1 MKSWLKRS
9 LKNSKLLAIR
19 LFGSLLLIVLLCAC
33 TSPLQMLN
41 SDRVNQASP
50 VATSSQNDTATAT
63 QQPEFASNGERIYFT
78 STSDRDTD
86 ITPTGLFSSGGMLGQ
101 GTKREPLGNGT
112 EREPMGNGTRRE
124 PMGNGT
130 EREPMGNSLQTEII
144 ANDVLSCA
152 TCHRSDG
159 HGGEHTMLGMQTMD
173 SPDIRWSA
181 LQAEFNDDE
190 KLRLAITQGA
200 DPDSETLL
208 NRNMPRWQID
218 HEDLDDLI
226 GFLKTL

>member
-9 LKNSKLLAIR
+9 LKKSKFTAIWLFVSVLSIALLYA
-19 LFGSLLLIVLLCAC
+19 CA
-33 TSPLQMLN
+33 SPLHMLN
-41 SDRVNQASP
+41 RDRVNESP
-50 VATSSQNDTATAT
+50 PIATSSQNDNATGA

-78 STSDRDTD
+78 STSDRDTT

-101 GTKREPLGNGT
+101 GKA
-112 EREPMGNGTRRE
+112 REPMGNGTARE

-130 EREPMGNSLQTEII
+130 AREPMGHSLQTEIM

-159 HGGEHTMLGMQTMD
+159 HGGEHTMMGMQTMD

-181 LQAEFNDDE
+181 RQAEFNDDE
-190 KLRLAITQGA
+190 TLRLAIIQGE
-200 DPDSETLL
+200 DPDGETML
-208 NRNMPRWQID
+208 NENMPRWQIG